1 MKDNLLQT
9 VFWLLVLV
17 VGAALEELLPKFFGV
32 GFPALLA
39 TVQLAA
45 CGRMP
50 FALAVALAVAAGGLE
65 DALSSLPMMTTVSY
79 FVLTLALVRGFGF
92 PRAAAALTYPCY
104 QLWLSVW
111 TGGLGGGI
119 FARLLLSVPI
129 GLVTAALVGLAV
141 DWLKGKAAID
151 EQG

>member
-32 GFPALLA
+32 GFPVLLA

-50 FALAVALAVAAGGLE
+50 FALAVAAGGLE

-104 QLWLSVW
+104 QLWRSVW

-119 FARLLLSVPI
+119 FVRLLLSVPV
-129 GLVTAALVGLAV
+129 GLLTAAVVGRAV
-141 DWLKGKAAID
+141 DWLRGKAAID